1 MSLFWEKCELFSCAA
16 EIMICQNRRREWGLL
31 SRGGETEASPCTT
44 ITVKGV
50 TFGVLR
56 PTIFRLFFFSL
67 SIQLCKKKKKHCLPS
82 LDHTT
87 PLSPL
92 PFSLSA
98 RPLLPSE
105 CSRLM
110 HPPLF
115 SLLFFF
121 LLSSQ
126 SSVFFF
132 PPQSAP
138 VASSF
143 NHGLWNKRGYG
154 RQQWTHFIRRRKERM
169 DKTIAL
175 IVLTVKSEWS
185 QRWPGPNSALSYFKT
200 AGKDLNKK

>member
-1 MSLFWEKCELFSCAA
+1 MCSRNNDLSKEKKRMRIIIL
-16 EIMICQNRRREWGLL
+16 
-31 SRGGETEASPCTT
+31 GGETEASPCTT

-56 PTIFRLFFFSL
+56 TIQPSSAFFFSL
-67 SIQLCKKKKKHCLPS
+67 SPSNSVKKKKHCFPS

-121 LLSSQ
+121 LLLSQ
-126 SSVFFF
+126 SSLVFF
-132 PPQSAP
+132 PPHKA
-138 VASSF
+138 
-143 NHGLWNKRGYG
+143 HL
-154 RQQWTHFIRRRKERM
+154 
-169 DKTIAL
+169 
-175 IVLTVKSEWS
+175 
-185 QRWPGPNSALSYFKT
+185 
-200 AGKDLNKK
+200 

>member
-1 MSLFWEKCELFSCAA
+1 MCSRNNDLSEEKKRMRIIIS
-16 EIMICQNRRREWGLL
+16 
-31 SRGGETEASPCTT
+31 GGETEASPCTT

-67 SIQLCKKKKKHCLPS
+67 SIQLCKKKKKHCFPS

-115 SLLFFF
+115 SLLFTLISKLACFF
-121 LLSSQ
+121 PPTKRVC
-126 SSVFFF
+126 SVFFQPWPLEQERIRQTAMDALY
-132 PPQSAP
+132 PP
-138 VASSF
+138 
-143 NHGLWNKRGYG
+143 
-154 RQQWTHFIRRRKERM
+154 KER
-169 DKTIAL
+169 THG
-175 IVLTVKSEWS
+175 
-185 QRWPGPNSALSYFKT
+185 Q
-200 AGKDLNKK
+200 KKRF

>member
-16 EIMICQNRRREWGLL
+16 EIMICQKRRREWGLL
-31 SRGGETEASPCTT
+31 SRGEKP
-44 ITVKGV
+44 
-50 TFGVLR
+50 R
-56 PTIFRLFFFSL
+56 RLLAQQLQWRAWPLVCCVQPSSAFFFSL
-67 SIQLCKKKKKHCLPS
+67 SIQLCKKKKKTAS

-121 LLSSQ
+121 LLLSQ

-132 PPQSAP
+132 PPPQSAS

-143 NHGLWNKRGYG
+143 NHGLWNKRGYS
-154 RQQWTHFIRRRKERM
+154 RQQWTHFIRQRKERM
-169 DKTIAL
+169 DKTIAFNCFNGKVRML
-175 IVLTVKSEWS
+175 HLFIILTEVTRSE
-185 QRWPGPNSALSYFKT
+185 LCIIIF
-200 AGKDLNKK
+200 

>member
-1 MSLFWEKCELFSCAA
+1 MRIIIS
-16 EIMICQNRRREWGLL
+16 
-31 SRGGETEASPCTT
+31 GGETEASPCTT

-56 PTIFRLFFFSL
+56 TIQPSSAFFFSL
-67 SIQLCKKKKKHCLPS
+67 SPSNSVKKKKTLFPS

-115 SLLFFF
+115 SLLFTLISKLACFF
-121 LLSSQ
+121 PPTKRVC
-126 SSVFFF
+126 SVFFQPWPLEQERIRQTAMDALY
-132 PPQSAP
+132 PP
-138 VASSF
+138 
-143 NHGLWNKRGYG
+143 
-154 RQQWTHFIRRRKERM
+154 KERM
-169 DKTIAL
+169 HG
-175 IVLTVKSEWS
+175 
-185 QRWPGPNSALSYFKT
+185 Q
-200 AGKDLNKK
+200 KKRF

>member
-1 MSLFWEKCELFSCAA
+1 MLLVISNRKLKVRYLHTLVCEIFFPHFIYPLFGSDYVFVLRKVWIVLMCSRNNDLSEEKKRMRIIIS
-16 EIMICQNRRREWGLL
+16 
-31 SRGGETEASPCTT
+31 GGETEASPCTT

-67 SIQLCKKKKKHCLPS
+67 SIQLCKKKKKHCFPS

-121 LLSSQ
+121 LLLSQ
-126 SSVFFF
+126 SSLVFF
-132 PPQSAP
+132 PPHKA
-138 VASSF
+138 
-143 NHGLWNKRGYG
+143 HL
-154 RQQWTHFIRRRKERM
+154 
-169 DKTIAL
+169 
-175 IVLTVKSEWS
+175 
-185 QRWPGPNSALSYFKT
+185 
-200 AGKDLNKK
+200 

>member
-1 MSLFWEKCELFSCAA
+1 MRIIIS
-16 EIMICQNRRREWGLL
+16 
-31 SRGGETEASPCTT
+31 GGETEASPCTT

-67 SIQLCKKKKKHCLPS
+67 SIQLCKKKKKHCFPS

-121 LLSSQ
+121 LLLSQ
-126 SSVFFF
+126 SSLVFFP
-132 PPQSAP
+132 PPQSAS

-154 RQQWTHFIRRRKERM
+154 RQQWTHFIRQRKERM
-169 DKTIAL
+169 DKTIAFNCFNGKVRML
-175 IVLTVKSEWS
+175 HLFIILTEVTRSE
-185 QRWPGPNSALSYFKT
+185 LCIIIF
-200 AGKDLNKK
+200 

>member
-1 MSLFWEKCELFSCAA
+1 MCSRNNDLSEEKKRMRIIISGGRNRGVSLHNNYSEGRDLWCAA
-16 EIMICQNRRREWGLL
+16 DH
-31 SRGGETEASPCTT
+31 
-44 ITVKGV
+44 
-50 TFGVLR
+50 
-56 PTIFRLFFFSL
+56 PTIFRFFFLSL

-121 LLSSQ
+121 LLLSQ
-126 SSVFFF
+126 SSLVFF
-132 PPQSAP
+132 PPQSAS

-154 RQQWTHFIRRRKERM
+154 RQQWTHFIRRRKECM
-169 DKTIAL
+169 DKKNAFNCFIGKVRML
-175 IVLTVKSEWS
+175 HLFIILTEVTRSE
-185 QRWPGPNSALSYFKT
+185 LCIIIF
-200 AGKDLNKK
+200 

>member
-1 MSLFWEKCELFSCAA
+1 MCSRNNDLSEEKKRMRIIIS
-16 EIMICQNRRREWGLL
+16 
-31 SRGGETEASPCTT
+31 GGETEASPCTT

-67 SIQLCKKKKKHCLPS
+67 SIQLCKKKKKHCFPS

-121 LLSSQ
+121 LLLSQ
-126 SSVFFF
+126 SSLVFFP
-132 PPQSAP
+132 PPQSAS

-154 RQQWTHFIRRRKERM
+154 RQQWTHFIRQRKERM
-169 DKTIAL
+169 DKTIAFNCFNGKVRML
-175 IVLTVKSEWS
+175 HLFIILTEVTRSE
-185 QRWPGPNSALSYFKT
+185 LCIIIF
-200 AGKDLNKK
+200 